1 MTLIKFN
8 HPVSRNIDGWL
19 DNIFND
25 SIIPFSKTFKE
36 ETFKPGVNIKETPD
50 AYQLEV
56 YAPGRSKE
64 DIKINI
70 DRKLLTISYDKA
82 NGENKNGEKYITKE
96 FSVQPFKRSFTLDD
110 KIDADNILAKYEN
123 GILNLQLP
131 KKVEVKVSAKEIAVQ

>member
-8 HPVSRNIDGWL
+8 QPVSRNINGWL

-25 SIIPFSKTFKE
+25 LTIPFEKTFSA
-36 ETFKPGVNIKETPD
+36 ETFSPRVNVKETPD
-50 AYQLEV
+50 AYQLEI

-70 DRKLLTISYDKA
+70 DKKLLTISYDKE
-82 NGENKNGEKYITKE
+82 NGQSKEGEKYITKE
-96 FSVQPFKRSFTLDD
+96 FSVKPFKRSFTLDD
-110 KIDADNILAKYEN
+110 KIDSDNILAKYEN

-131 KKVEVKVSAKEIAVQ
+131 KKAEVKVSTKEIAVQ